1 MMKIG
6 TVCAIFDNIDSKV
19 LSDIEKTEAM
29 LKVIDYLLDLCFER
43 EDENKNE

>member
-1 MMKIG
+1 MMKTG
-6 TVCAIFDNIDSKV
+6 TACVIFGNIDSKV
-19 LSDIEKTEAM
+19 LSDIEKTEAT